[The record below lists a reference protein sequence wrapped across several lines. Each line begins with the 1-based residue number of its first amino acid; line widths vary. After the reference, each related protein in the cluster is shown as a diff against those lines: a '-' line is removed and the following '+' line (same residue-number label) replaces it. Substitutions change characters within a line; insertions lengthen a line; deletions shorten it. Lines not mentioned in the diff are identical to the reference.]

1 MPVALERSL
10 SIIDGGMIVYW
21 LVSFLALIGWFQLPK
36 SMMYGGYGTPI
47 IDAWNW
53 SFAPLD
59 LLFSVIGLV
68 SLRLARLGD
77 NRWLACAIIS
87 LSLTFCAGFMAITF
101 WMIRSEFDIS
111 WWIPN
116 LILMAIP
123 LYWIPKLI
131 GRAQ

>member
-1 MPVALERSL
+1 MPVALKRSL